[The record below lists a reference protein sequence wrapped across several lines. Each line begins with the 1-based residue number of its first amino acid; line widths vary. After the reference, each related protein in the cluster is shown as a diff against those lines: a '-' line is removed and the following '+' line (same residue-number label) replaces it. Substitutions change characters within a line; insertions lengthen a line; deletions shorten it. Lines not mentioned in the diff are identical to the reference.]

1 MLSNNNT
8 KKEELMGHIYAKI
21 ALSNPREV
29 DLKPI
34 EVDALVDTGAIT
46 LCIPE
51 HIVVQLKLVEVE
63 KREVTPADGRNM
75 VVPYVGPVQVN
86 FEGRTCFTGALV
98 LGDSVLMGAV
108 PMKDMDLV
116 LDPARQTITSNPA
129 SPNIPHALVK

>member
-1 MLSNNNT
+1 
-8 KKEELMGHIYAKI
+8 MGYIHAKI
-21 ALSNPREV
+21 ALSNPRES
-29 DLKPI
+29 DLKPV

-51 HIVVQLKLVEVE
+51 HITLQLKLVEIE
-63 KREVTPADGRNM
+63 KREITTADGRNM
-75 VVPYVGPVQVN
+75 VVSYVGPVQIN

-108 PMKDMDLV
+108 PMEDMDLV
-116 LDPARQTITSNPA
+116 LDPARQTITPNPA